1 MDCIFCKIVN
11 NEINSYTI
19 YEDEIVKVFLD
30 VNPNH
35 IGHTLI
41 VPKKHYQ
48 DFFDIDEEALHH
60 ILKVAKE
67 IAALLKER
75 LNYDGISLCEN
86 NGLGQE
92 VKHFHL
98 HLIPKYNNEEKLS
111 LEEMHKAVLNAKVVL
126 VGSPTINKTMVKPMW
141 DLFSSIDPMANKGT
155 IAGVFGSYGWSGEGI
170 SMAENL
176 FKAMSFKLPQPA
188 LKKKFFPSDD
198 TFKECFDYGVEFAQ
212 YIK

>member
-1 MDCIFCKIVN
+1 MDVFCKIIN
-11 NEINSYTI
+11 NEIPSYTI
-19 YEDEIVKVFLD
+19 YEDEMVKVFLD

-35 IGHTLI
+35 TGHTLI

-60 ILKVAKE
+60 ILKVA
-67 IAALLKER
+67 KER

-111 LEEMHKAVLNAKVVL
+111 LEEVY
-126 VGSPTINKTMVKPMW
+126 NK
-141 DLFSSIDPMANKGT
+141 
-155 IAGVFGSYGWSGEGI
+155 
-170 SMAENL
+170 
-176 FKAMSFKLPQPA
+176 
-188 LKKKFFPSDD
+188 LK
-198 TFKECFDYGVEFAQ
+198 
-212 YIK
+212 